1 MKSFFKIF
9 LFICFSA
16 YAMLPYPILAGEI
29 IYGKDIKQEASKYF
43 NSIGLDAKILISDRR
58 AFYFCSSDLK
68 FVPRVDGDWRTV
80 EAKCESENWRSILR
94 TTSLPPSEI
103 TINPSNIGS
112 TLKAVSLSN
121 NMSKGQVIS
130 KNDLIFVEL
139 PKRDVFESFSNF
151 DSLIGKKITSNLA
164 KGTVLKARHVK
175 YTMSV
180 NKNDTVLIV
189 FGNKKLSIT
198 TYGLAL
204 ASGQNGDMITV
215 ENLKSKKS
223 FKAIIIDEKKV
234 TPLANM

>member
-16 YAMLPYPILAGEI
+16 YSMLPYPILAGEI

-180 NKNDTVLIV
+180 NKNDTVLII

-198 TYGLAL
+198 TYGIAL
-204 ASGQNGDMITV
+204 ASGQNGDMISV
-215 ENLKSKKS
+215 ENLNSKKS

>member
-1 MKSFFKIF
+1 MKSFFKKF

-180 NKNDTVLIV
+180 NKNDTVLII

-198 TYGLAL
+198 TYGIAL
-204 ASGQNGDMITV
+204 ASGQNGDMISV
-215 ENLKSKKS
+215 ENLNSKKS
-223 FKAIIIDEKKV
+223 FKAIIVDEKKV

>member
-1 MKSFFKIF
+1 MRSFFKIF

-16 YAMLPYPILAGEI
+16 YVLIPLPILAGEI
-29 IYGKDIKQEASKYF
+29 IYGRDIKQEASKYF
-43 NSIGLDAKILISDRR
+43 SSIGLDAKILISDRR
-58 AFYFCSSDLK
+58 AFYFCSSDLI
-68 FVPRVDGDWRTV
+68 FVPRIDGDWRTV
-80 EAKCESENWRSILR
+80 EAKCESENSRSILR
-94 TTSLPPSEI
+94 TTSLPPNEI
-103 TINPSNIGS
+103 TSNPSYIGS

-139 PKRDVFESFSNF
+139 PKRDVFESFTNF
-151 DSLIGKKITSNLA
+151 DSLIGKKITRNLA
-164 KGTVLKARHVK
+164 KGTVLKARHVQ

-189 FGNKKLSIT
+189 YGNKKLSIT

>member
-180 NKNDTVLIV
+180 NKNDTVLII

-198 TYGLAL
+198 TYGIAL
-204 ASGQNGDMITV
+204 ASGQNGDMISV
-215 ENLKSKKS
+215 ENLNSKKS

>member
-1 MKSFFKIF
+1 
-9 LFICFSA
+9 
-16 YAMLPYPILAGEI
+16 MLPYPILAGEI

-180 NKNDTVLIV
+180 NKNDTVLII

-198 TYGLAL
+198 TYGIAL
-204 ASGQNGDMITV
+204 ASGQNGDMISV
-215 ENLKSKKS
+215 ENLNSKKS

>member
-1 MKSFFKIF
+1 M
-9 LFICFSA
+9 CFSA
-16 YAMLPYPILAGEI
+16 YFLPSLPILAGEI
-29 IYGKDIKQEASKYF
+29 IYGKDIKREASKYF
-43 NSIGLDAKILISDRR
+43 SSIGLDAEVLISDRR

-68 FVPRVDGDWRTV
+68 FIPRVDGDWRTV
-80 EAKCESENWRSILR
+80 EAKCENENWQSILR
-94 TTSLPPSEI
+94 TTSLPPSET
-103 TINPSNIGS
+103 TIKPSYSGS

-139 PKRDVFESFSNF
+139 SEQGVFESFTDF
-151 DSLIGKKITSNLA
+151 DNLIGKKVTSNLA

-180 NKNDTVLIV
+180 NKRDTVLIV
-189 FGNKKLSIT
+189 VGNKKLSIT
-198 TYGLAL
+198 TYGVAL
-204 ASGQNGDMITV
+204 ASGQIGDMIEV
-215 ENLKSKKS
+215 ENLNSKKS